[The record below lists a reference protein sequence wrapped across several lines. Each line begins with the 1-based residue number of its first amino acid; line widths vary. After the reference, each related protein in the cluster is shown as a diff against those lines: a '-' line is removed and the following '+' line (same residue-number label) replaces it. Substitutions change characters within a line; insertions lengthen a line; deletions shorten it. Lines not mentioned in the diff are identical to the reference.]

1 MTQGMS
7 SDEPSAEE
15 QLASL
20 ARSLVDEITTAKA
33 VELARSLA
41 ADAASLPLAAPRADA
56 PPPGTEPGLGTYIRQ
71 EGWHPTLADPAQR
84 SHLLGYPG
92 NRTHTLGWQM
102 EQALG
107 RDVAAAHDPSAARPA
122 AQAPAPRRRR
132 RRRW

>member
-7 SDEPSAEE
+7 DQSPEDG
-15 QLASL
+15 LLNL
-20 ARSLVDEITTAKA
+20 ARSLVAEVTAAKA
-33 VELARSLA
+33 LELAQQMA
-41 ADAASLPLAAPRADA
+41 ADAASLPLAAPRADGA
-56 PPPGTEPGLGTYIRQ
+56 PPPGTEPDLGTYIRQ

-107 RDVAAAHDPSAARPA
+107 RDVAQAHDPSAARPA
-122 AQAPAPRRRR
+122 APSPAPRRRR
-132 RRRW
+132 RRFM